1 MIQAHLA
8 PHIKLLLFLMLYID
22 YTENVEL
29 WTEWTKT
36 FKYKITKNQISFSC
50 NKQEAT
56 TY

>member
-22 YTENVEL
+22 YTENAEL
-29 WTEWTKT
+29 WTEWTKA